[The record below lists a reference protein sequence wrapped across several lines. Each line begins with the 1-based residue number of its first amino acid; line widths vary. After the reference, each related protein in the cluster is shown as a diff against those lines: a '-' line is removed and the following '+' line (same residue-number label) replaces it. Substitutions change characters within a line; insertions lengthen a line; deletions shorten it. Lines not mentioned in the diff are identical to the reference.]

1 MGRKADRFSL
11 VHPKP
16 WSPKTRRLTWISSP
30 QTALSPS
37 RVPVTSPPAPGGFG
51 ICWEATQGCLR
62 PPHPWLL
69 PVGMCRVCGC
79 LQTPRVPLQVSALE
93 WTGRG
98 QAPSLTAEASM
109 SSRIRDL
116 SHIAPL
122 LPNGGCTLV
131 LQGPC
136 GWGPNRGLLEDKARK
151 GLGEGLSAWPPG
163 ASGGR
168 GLQGAWRQAS
178 RLPRRPEQP
187 LKSLND
193 PLAAEKPPG
202 IQPEGVLLCGP
213 APLAA
218 SSSHPAGSMSGPA
231 PSPPG
236 LSPQRRVGPSV
247 KTWKMLLGQF
257 R

>member
-1 MGRKADRFSL
+1 MGRKANRFSL

-51 ICWEATQGCLR
+51 ICWEAAQGCLR

-116 SHIAPL
+116 SHIAPRPAERWVHPCSAGSL
-122 LPNGGCTLV
+122 RLGAQPGPLRRQSQKKAGG
-131 LQGPC
+131 
-136 GWGPNRGLLEDKARK
+136 
-151 GLGEGLSAWPPG
+151 G
-163 ASGGR
+163 A
-168 GLQGAWRQAS
+168 
-178 RLPRRPEQP
+178 EC
-187 LKSLND
+187 
-193 PLAAEKPPG
+193 LAAWS
-202 IQPEGVLLCGP
+202 LRR
-213 APLAA
+213 ART
-218 SSSHPAGSMSGPA
+218 AGRLETGFPFTS
-231 PSPPG
+231 
-236 LSPQRRVGPSV
+236 QTR
-247 KTWKMLLGQF
+247 TTT
-257 R
+257 

>member
-1 MGRKADRFSL
+1 MDLF
-11 VHPKP
+11 KP
-16 WSPKTRRLTWISSP
+16 PNSPFP
-30 QTALSPS
+30 EQ

-51 ICWEATQGCLR
+51 DLLGSGPRLSQT
-62 PPHPWLL
+62 PHPWLL
-69 PVGMCRVCGC
+69 PLGVCGVC
-79 LQTPRVPLQVSALE
+79 GRLQRPRIPLQVL
-93 WTGRG
+93 
-98 QAPSLTAEASM
+98 PSVDWKGAAEATV
-109 SSRIRDL
+109 SSRIRNL
-116 SHIAPL
+116 SYTAPSPAERWVQL
-122 LPNGGCTLV
+122 CSAGSLRLGAQP
-131 LQGPC
+131 
-136 GWGPNRGLLEDKARK
+136 GLLEDISRK

-178 RLPRRPEQP
+178 RLPRGPEQP
-187 LKSLND
+187 LKPLNE

-218 SSSHPAGSMSGPA
+218 SSSHPAGSTSGPA

-247 KTWKMLLGQF
+247 KTWKMLLGRF